1 MKIWIT
7 TYALTDGILT
17 GEMLENGAH
26 SSNSVLV
33 AMNNPQS
40 HGKRMHVFKPHWWT
54 SEVYARDRAEQMRN
68 ARIKSLE
75 KSLDKIRKLEIKVLD
90 PYLAYVDGE

>member
-17 GEMLENGAH
+17 GELLENGAR
-26 SSNSVLV
+26 SPNSVTVL
-33 AMNNPQS
+33 MNNPQS

-54 SEVYARDRAEQMRN
+54 SEVAAHYRAEQMRKE
-68 ARIKSLE
+68 RIKSLE

-90 PYLAYVDGE
+90 Q